1 MDVKP
6 INHNN
11 GQHGKIVYKSQG
23 QPDISKGTTLDLRPA
38 QEEKTTPGAGNY
50 RGLRGHKP

>member
-1 MDVKP
+1 MAVKP

-23 QPDISKGTTLDLRPA
+23 QPDISKGTALDLRPA

-50 RGLRGHKP
+50 LGLWGHKP

>member
-1 MDVKP
+1 MAVKP

-23 QPDISKGTTLDLRPA
+23 QPDIPKGTTLDLRPA
-38 QEEKTTPGAGNY
+38 QEKEVTPGAGNY
-50 RGLRGHKP
+50 LGLRGHKP